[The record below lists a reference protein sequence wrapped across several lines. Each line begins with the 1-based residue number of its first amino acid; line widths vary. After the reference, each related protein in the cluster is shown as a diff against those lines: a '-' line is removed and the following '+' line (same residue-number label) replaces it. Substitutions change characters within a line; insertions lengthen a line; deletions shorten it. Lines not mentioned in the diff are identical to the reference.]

1 MKRKRK
7 HRRRRLRTIRLWN
20 YPQAHKAL
28 PYLRSVTQSLRDH
41 WLEAQGKRREVD
53 RLSRRPGRPDRTTM
67 IAGARASEEKNQ
79 AEDRFTDA
87 LNELLGI
94 DVYLLDPVRGV
105 AFIPFQK
112 EEELAWFVF
121 DLFESDGLKSWR
133 FHQDPLETRRPIAE
147 VLGDRSI
154 NPGVI

>member
-7 HRRRRLRTIRLWN
+7 EKKRPLRMINLWS
-20 YPQAHKAL
+20 YPDATKAL
-28 PYLRSVTQSLRDH
+28 PYVRSVIRSLRDH
-41 WLEAQGKRREVD
+41 WLEAQGKRVKFD
-53 RLSRRPGRPDRTTM
+53 RLSNRPGKPDRAT
-67 IAGARASEEKNQ
+67 ILASERTVQEKSH

-112 EEELAWFVF
+112 DEELAWFVF
-121 DLFESDGLKSWR
+121 DLFEEGDLKSWR
-133 FHQDPLETRRPIAE
+133 FHQDPLEMRRPIAE
-147 VLGDRSI
+147 VIG
-154 NPGVI
+154 NVPVKPTPN

>member
-1 MKRKRK
+1 MKRKRREK
-7 HRRRRLRTIRLWN
+7 RRQLRAISLWN

-28 PYLRSVTQSLRDH
+28 PYLRSVTQSLREH
-41 WLEAQGKRREVD
+41 WLDAQRKRLEVE
-53 RLSRRPGRPDRTTM
+53 RLSRRAGRPDRSA
-67 IAGARASEEKNQ
+67 ILAGERASQEKTQ
-79 AEDRFTDA
+79 AEDRFSDA

-121 DLFESDGLKSWR
+121 ELFEKDGLKSWR
-133 FHQDPLETRRPIAE
+133 FHQDPLEMRRPIAE
-147 VLGDRSI
+147 VLGDKAV
-154 NPGVI
+154 NPN